1 MQIEESA
8 KDIKKNVENLQKH
21 LRSYQ
26 EYQEKLGNALSTTVS
41 HFNNSNKEFKKID
54 KDVVKITGIE
64 SELEVLEI
72 AKPERE
78 DE

>member
-1 MQIEESA
+1 MES
-8 KDIKKNVENLQKH
+8 LQKH

-54 KDVVKITGIE
+54 KDVVRITGVD

-72 AKPERE
+72 SKPERE
-78 DE
+78 NE